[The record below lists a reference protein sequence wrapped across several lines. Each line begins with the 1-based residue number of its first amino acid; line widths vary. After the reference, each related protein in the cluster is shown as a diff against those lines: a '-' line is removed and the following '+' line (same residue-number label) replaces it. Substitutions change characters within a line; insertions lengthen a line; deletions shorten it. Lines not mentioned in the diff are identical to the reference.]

1 MSPQSQD
8 QLTAVATIQQAI
20 REDHLWMAAWLL
32 VLFIKK
38 PYTLSKEQLKSL
50 EADRTHRRNK
60 AFAAFL
66 GLESTAQKHALEDI
80 TNWFENGFT
89 FEIVKSNSWK
99 KHTTDPDLLSLRD
112 AIAIYCRAT
121 GFLGALILMAKQ
133 PAKMTDA
140 TQEMEMEAMGS
151 VPNAKAFQCNT
162 LKDDGWTIVRKEE
175 AQKGEYL
182 GSQWSM
188 VEHLDMEMV
197 EIEHGGK
204 EESAA
209 YL

>member
-80 TNWFENGFT
+80 TDWFENGFT
-89 FEIVKSNSWK
+89 FEI
-99 KHTTDPDLLSLRD
+99 
-112 AIAIYCRAT
+112 
-121 GFLGALILMAKQ
+121 Q

-162 LKDDGWTIVRKEE
+162 LEDDGWTIVRKEE

>member
-38 PYTLSKEQLKSL
+38 P
-50 EADRTHRRNK
+50 NK

-80 TNWFENGFT
+80 TDWFENGFT

-162 LKDDGWTIVRKEE
+162 LEDDGWTIVRKEE

-188 VEHLDMEMV
+188 VKHLDMEMV
-197 EIEHGGK
+197 EIKHGGK
-204 EESAA
+204 EER
-209 YL
+209 LV